1 MTKRPLA
8 DPAAPVRSRPLP
20 DPQPLPETD
29 TAAQSAAA
37 ETADAVREVVAAA
50 LDKKAADL
58 KVLEVGELTHFTDY
72 FLVCSGENSRQ
83 VQAIADGVERRLRDH
98 KLRPSHVE
106 GYQTGQWV
114 LMDYGDFV
122 LHVFLHERRRFY
134 GLERLWGDAPDLTA
148 DFVGA
153 AEAEARA
160 ASSGRQLS

>member
-8 DPAAPVRSRPLP
+8 DPAPAATPS
-20 DPQPLPETD
+20 QPLPETD
-29 TAAQSAAA
+29 AAAQTA
-37 ETADAVREVVAAA
+37 EAVREVVAAA
-50 LDKKAADL
+50 LDRKAEDL

-72 FLVCSGENSRQ
+72 FLVCSGQNPRQ

-98 KLRPSHVE
+98 KLRPAHVE

-122 LHVFLHERRRFY
+122 LHVFLQERRRFY

-148 DFVGA
+148 EFVA
-153 AEAEARA
+153 DAEAHAQ
-160 ASSGRQLS
+160 SGGRQLS

>member
-1 MTKRPLA
+1 MPKRPLA
-8 DPAAPVRSRPLP
+8 DPAAAPSQQ
-20 DPQPLPETD
+20 QPLPETD
-29 TAAQSAAA
+29 TAAQSAA
-37 ETADAVREVVAAA
+37 ETVDAVREVVAAA

-122 LHVFLHERRRFY
+122 LHVFLQERRRFY

-148 DFVGA
+148 EFVG
-153 AEAEARA
+153 EVEARA
-160 ASSGRQLS
+160 ASGGRQLS